1 MQQEEL
7 ATRLSE
13 GWRTV
18 HEQSGKAI
26 EWIERTRQS
35 ARRLDGEADHL
46 VLKLR
51 RTRNQARSLQQ
62 VSCSAST
69 VGFFGL
75 SQAGKSYL
83 ISALAAGESGRL
95 ETLLDGQRLD
105 FVEHINPPGGGKE
118 ATGLVTRFTRARHDA
133 VAGFPLRLRLF
144 SEIELVKI
152 FVNSF
157 FNDFNLEKIGFSFA
171 GELSQAAHQALNAM
185 QTRLRSERVAGVTED
200 DVVDLWDY
208 LKERFPW
215 TISALEGDFLPRLVD
230 LAPYLVPTDRAE
242 LFSFLWGRVQGF
254 TDLFLRLSVRLTAL
268 GNPPTVLAPL
278 SALVEPGPSGEG
290 FVQRDSIMNVDML
303 ERLGHVDLSMIE
315 VRVLADGPGVPP
327 APPAPPAPG
336 SAQPLGHAIARAELA
351 ALTAELTI
359 CLANAPVQTTFDT
372 VDLLDFPGYRG
383 RLKHESLEQ
392 LDTIAAMGGRGNP
405 VAQLFLRGKV
415 AYLFERYTDLQEM
428 NVLVVCTASH
438 KQSDVADVGPVLSGW
453 IRRTQG
459 ELAAQR
465 ANRPS
470 GLVWAITMFDLKIA
484 DSLNKS
490 EAMMEMVWEDLIKM
504 TMLERFAQY
513 EWMQEWS
520 PERPFDTT
528 FLVRKPRMPVTFLT
542 IENGVEHAVSPS
554 CAPALAM
561 MERTFC
567 NEALVRQHVG
577 EPQQAWQSMMSLNDG
592 GISRLSD
599 YIARVAVRE
608 HKLTRLAEQLERT
621 LHDLI
626 EGRLGPWFYHQGADE
641 VQSRKRIAQN
651 VVDAIV
657 PRARLLGE
665 LQTSLLLSDEV
676 LQSLYMRSGLDSPVD
691 EQASTSATGQTGQT
705 GSAPEPVDDGL
716 GLGMG
721 LDLFGEVPSATPSG
735 SPGAVADVASSA
747 HGARTGSDARFAR
760 AVVRE
765 WINHLRGIPENTRL
779 VGYLGLNRRTLE
791 QITDELI
798 TGIVRHDLESRLL
811 DKVSRTEQMGT
822 KRERLVDR
830 QVLAVRAM
838 LGDFVAWLGLDHTD
852 PANTLPSRVNPGKPV
867 FARPE
872 RIPHGALPP
881 VAETAVDHARIYL
894 ADWLVALGALIV
906 GNAGHDAGREI
917 SAQRNAEL
925 GDILRALKSVRLE
938 DA

>member
-1 MQQEEL
+1 MEQDEL
-7 ATRLSE
+7 ADRLSE
-13 GWRTV
+13 SWHSV
-18 HEQSGKAI
+18 YEQSGRAI
-26 EWIERTRQS
+26 EWIGRTRRS

-51 RTRNQARSLQQ
+51 RARNQARSLQQ
-62 VSCSAST
+62 VSRSAST

-83 ISALAAGESGRL
+83 ISALAAGESGKL
-95 ETLLDGQRLD
+95 ETVLDGQRLD

-118 ATGLVTRFTRARHDA
+118 ATGLVTRFTRTHHALIS
-133 VAGFPLRLRLF
+133 GFPLRLRLF
-144 SEIELVKI
+144 SEVELVKI

-171 GELSQAAHQALNAM
+171 GEQAEAAHQALNAM
-185 QTRLRSERVAGVTED
+185 QIRARSERVAGVTEE

-215 TISALEGDFLPRLVD
+215 TVASLEGDFLPRLVD
-230 LAPYLVPTDRAE
+230 LAPCLDPSDRAQ
-242 LFSFLWGRVQGF
+242 LFAFLWGRIQGF
-254 TDLFLRLSVRLTAL
+254 TDLFLRLSGRLSAL
-268 GNPPTVLAPL
+268 GYPQSVQAPL
-278 SALVEPGPSGEG
+278 NALVEPASSGEG

-303 ERLGHVDLSMIE
+303 ERLGRSDDAPID
-315 VRVLADGPGVPP
+315 VLVLDDEAGGADGNGAVH
-327 APPAPPAPG
+327 
-336 SAQPLGHAIARAELA
+336 SIARAELA

-359 CLANAPVQTTFDT
+359 CLANAPVQSTFES

-383 RLKHESLEQ
+383 RLKHESLDHLE
-392 LDTIAAMGGRGNP
+392 TIAAQDGRSNP

-459 ELAAQR
+459 ELACQR

-470 GLVWAITMFDLKIA
+470 GLIWAITMFDLKIA

-490 EAMMEMVWEDLIKM
+490 EAMMEMVWEDLVKM

-513 EWMQEWS
+513 DWMQEWS
-520 PERPFDTT
+520 PDQPFDTT

-542 IENGVEHAVSPS
+542 LDNGVEQRVNPAS
-554 CAPALAM
+554 ADALAL

-567 NEALVRQHVG
+567 ADALVNEHVAQP
-577 EPQQAWQSMMSLNDG
+577 EQAWRSMLSLNDG

-599 YIARVAVRE
+599 YISRVAIRQ
-608 HKLTRLAEQLERT
+608 HKLTRLAEQLERS
-621 LHDLI
+621 LQDLV

-641 VQSRKRIAQN
+641 VQARKRIAQN

-676 LQSLYMRSGLDSPVD
+676 LQSLYMRSGLDSPAAKQD
-691 EQASTSATGQTGQT
+691 TDRPHEDG
-705 GSAPEPVDDGL
+705 GSGSSPVDDGL

-721 LDLFGEVPSATPSG
+721 LDLFGDTSAGPAVEPV
-735 SPGAVADVASSA
+735 SPAVS
-747 HGARTGSDARFAR
+747 GSDARFAR

-779 VGYLGLNRRTLE
+779 ASYLGLSRRTLE
-791 QITDELI
+791 QIADELI
-798 TGIVRHDLESRLL
+798 TGIARHDLESRLL
-811 DKVSRTEQMGT
+811 VKVSRTEQVGT
-822 KRERLVDR
+822 KRERLADR
-830 QVLAVRAM
+830 QALAVKAV
-838 LGDFVAWLGLDHTD
+838 LGDFVAWLGFDHTD
-852 PANTLPSRVNPGKPV
+852 PANTLPSRINPGHSV
-867 FARPE
+867 FARPD
-872 RIPHGALPP
+872 RIASGELPP
-881 VAETAVDHARIYL
+881 VTDTAVDYGRIYL

-917 SAQRNAEL
+917 SAQLNAEL
-925 GDILRALKSVRLE
+925 GDILKSLKSARVE
-938 DA
+938 VA

>member
-1 MQQEEL
+1 MKGVTGMEQDEL
-7 ATRLSE
+7 ADRLSE
-13 GWRTV
+13 SWHSV
-18 HEQSGKAI
+18 YEQSGRAI
-26 EWIERTRQS
+26 DWIGRTRQS

-51 RTRNQARSLQQ
+51 RARNQARSLQQ
-62 VSCSAST
+62 VSRSAST

-83 ISALAAGESGRL
+83 ISALAAGESGKL
-95 ETLLDGQRLD
+95 ESVLDGQRLD

-118 ATGLVTRFTRARHDA
+118 ATGLVTRFTRARHA
-133 VAGFPLRLRLF
+133 QISGFPLRLRLF
-144 SEIELVKI
+144 SEVELVKI

-171 GELSQAAHQALNAM
+171 GEQAEAAHQALNAM
-185 QTRLRSERVAGVTED
+185 QVRSRSERVAGVTEE

-215 TISALEGDFLPRLVD
+215 TIASLEGDFLPRLVD
-230 LAPYLVPTDRAE
+230 LAPYLDPSDRAQ
-242 LFSFLWGRVQGF
+242 LFAFLWGRIKGF
-254 TDLFLRLSVRLTAL
+254 TDLFLRLSGCLSAL
-268 GNPPTVLAPL
+268 GYPQSVQAPL
-278 SALVEPGPSGEG
+278 SALVEPAPSGEG

-303 ERLGHVDLSMIE
+303 ERLGRSDDGPID
-315 VRVLADGPGVPP
+315 VRVLDDGAGVADVTSG
-327 APPAPPAPG
+327 AH
-336 SAQPLGHAIARAELA
+336 SIARAELA

-359 CLANAPVQTTFDT
+359 CLANAPVQSTFEA

-383 RLKHESLEQ
+383 RLKHESLDQ
-392 LDTIAAMGGRGNP
+392 LETIAAQDGRSNP

-459 ELAAQR
+459 ELASQR

-470 GLVWAITMFDLKIA
+470 GLIWAITMFDLKIA

-490 EAMMEMVWEDLIKM
+490 AAMMEMVWEDLVKM

-513 EWMQEWS
+513 DWMQEWS
-520 PERPFDTT
+520 ADQPFDTT

-542 IENGVEHAVSPS
+542 LENGSEQGINPAS
-554 CAPALAM
+554 ADALAL

-567 NEALVRQHVG
+567 ADALVNQHIAQ
-577 EPQQAWQSMMSLNDG
+577 PDQAWRSMLSLNDG

-599 YIARVAVRE
+599 YISRVAVRQ
-608 HKLTRLAEQLERT
+608 HKLTRLAEQLDRT
-621 LHDLI
+621 LQELV

-641 VQSRKRIAQN
+641 VQARKRIAQN

-676 LQSLYMRSGLDSPVD
+676 LQSLYMRSGLDSPVVRQDTDRLD
-691 EQASTSATGQTGQT
+691 EDS
-705 GSAPEPVDDGL
+705 GSVPLPVDDGL

-721 LDLFGEVPSATPSG
+721 LDLFGEASAGPAAKPVSPAESG
-735 SPGAVADVASSA
+735 S
-747 HGARTGSDARFAR
+747 GSDARFAR

-779 VGYLGLNRRTLE
+779 ASYLGLSRRTLE
-791 QITDELI
+791 QISDELI
-798 TGIVRHDLESRLL
+798 TGIARHDLESRLL
-811 DKVSRTEQMGT
+811 VKVSRTEQVGT
-822 KRERLVDR
+822 KRERLADR
-830 QVLAVRAM
+830 QTLAVKAV
-838 LGDFVAWLGLDHTD
+838 LGDFVAWLGFDHSE
-852 PANTLPSRVNPGKPV
+852 PANALPSRINPGHSV
-867 FARPE
+867 FARPD
-872 RIPHGALPP
+872 RIASGELPP
-881 VAETAVDHARIYL
+881 VAETAVDYGRAYL

-917 SAQRNAEL
+917 SAQLNAEL
-925 GDILRALKSVRLE
+925 GDILKSLKSARVE
-938 DA
+938 VV